1 MKFSSLQEI
10 SAYEGTTS
18 LLDQPSVAKVSKI
31 LRDHL
36 KPASQGRF
44 KTGQR

>member
-10 SAYEGTTS
+10 SAYERTTG

-31 LRDHL
+31 NDCI
-36 KPASQGRF
+36 A
-44 KTGQR
+44 KTFE